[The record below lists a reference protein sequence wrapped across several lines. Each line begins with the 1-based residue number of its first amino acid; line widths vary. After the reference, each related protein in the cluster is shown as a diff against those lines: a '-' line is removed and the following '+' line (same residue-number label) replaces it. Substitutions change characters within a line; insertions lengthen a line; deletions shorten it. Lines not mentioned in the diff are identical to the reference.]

1 MEPAVNSRKR
11 QLITTLAVLIV
22 IVAIVAAVTVT
33 NNKKAD
39 MTNTSDVAASTK
51 GSAPAASS
59 ADTQEPASAAST
71 STASAATYKDGT
83 YTATGSYDSPGGN
96 ESITVTVTLANDTV
110 TATSATSG
118 ANDPEAHE
126 YQDQF
131 ISNYKQLVV
140 GKKISDISLSRV
152 SGSSLTSQG
161 FNSAIQKIESQAK
174 A

>member
-1 MEPAVNSRKR
+1 MEPAANSRKR

-22 IVAIVAAVTVT
+22 IVAIVAAVTIT
-33 NNKKAD
+33 NKKKPD
-39 MTNTSDVAASTK
+39 MANTSDLTTPAKTDTTSPSPTSTQDSSPTT
-51 GSAPAASS
+51 SAP
-59 ADTQEPASAAST
+59 TTSAA
-71 STASAATYKDGT
+71 YKDGT
-83 YTATGSYDSPGGN
+83 YTATGSYDSPGGR
-96 ESITVTVTLANDTV
+96 ESITITVTLANDAI

-131 ISNYKQLVV
+131 IASYKRLVV
-140 GKKISDISLSRV
+140 GKKISDILLSRV

>member
-1 MEPAVNSRKR
+1 MEPAANSRKR

-33 NNKKAD
+33 NKKKPA
-39 MTNTSDVAASTK
+39 MSNTSDVT
-51 GSAPAASS
+51 APTSS
-59 ADTQEPASAAST
+59 DT
-71 STASAATYKDGT
+71 STTTSNDPQDAAPTTSTPATSMAFKDGT

-96 ESITVTVTLANDTV
+96 ESITVTVTLADDSV

-118 ANDPEAHE
+118 ANDPEARE
-126 YQDQF
+126 YQGQF
-131 ISNYKQLVV
+131 IASYKQLVV
-140 GKKISDISLSRV
+140 GKKISGISLSRV